1 LPPTFNWPAKPPC
14 DTLSPAEKKGAKNA
28 FTADTPAYYSPCPIE
43 ENSKKSEEEEVRR
56 MSQIDKAAIQEKYQR
71 HEGDTG
77 SSDVQVAILT
87 SKISLLTEH
96 LKTHKKDHSSRYGL
110 IKMVS
115 QRRRLL
121 DYLKS
126 RDSDRYQSLIK
137 ELGIRR

>member
-1 LPPTFNWPAKPPC
+1 
-14 DTLSPAEKKGAKNA
+14 
-28 FTADTPAYYSPCPIE
+28 
-43 ENSKKSEEEEVRR
+43 
-56 MSQIDKAAIQEKYQR
+56 MSQIDKAAIQEKYKR

-77 SSDVQVAILT
+77 SSDVQAAVLT